1 MVEFIY
7 LFIGIMKNWTIFT
20 HLFHFL
26 IERAIKSNC
35 QKLLIIFQF
44 SNLRSIKTEK
54 KNKNSVEILVEY
66 VYFYVEIE

>member
-54 KNKNSVEILVEY
+54 NENSVEILVEY